1 MPPEG
6 SRPIFSRAE
15 VLKGLP
21 ARRASTLLF
30 AIESRTAELVARS
43 RAAMATFRTERSEAE
58 RERQFLAAMAAG
70 REPPLRPR
78 IQDVERYA
86 PLWAPLVPADV
97 DVRAALARLIGAK
110 YVLRK
115 GDVPRIRAVLGLD
128 AAQVEDAYE
137 RLHGTPVAGIY
148 AATIPLRERLRWRR
162 SRMAA
167 MLEELPPF
175 WTAFALTLTETV
187 GAGVLALPIALAG
200 LGPLAAVVLLVGFGA
215 VNLVTIAALVE
226 AITRS
231 GSIRYGSAY
240 LGRVVGDY
248 LGAPGKATVGL
259 ALFALNAVLLLVLC
273 IGFGL
278 TIGAATGIP
287 PAVCA
292 ALLFVVVVSIVRRES
307 LDVTVASALVIGGV
321 NLAVLLLISLLAASH
336 IQPGALGADPVL
348 AGLDLDALLGL
359 AIGVVVASYFGH
371 SSAAN
376 AAKVVL
382 ARDPTGRALLW
393 GNLAA
398 MIAVIGIYAVVVV
411 AITGAVG
418 PARLLDFP
426 GTAVTPLAEVAGP
439 AVSLLGAIYVALA
452 MGLGSV
458 HVALGL
464 FNQMGEVLPRS
475 DERAGRRAWF
485 TTGAGRT
492 VARFLPLAIL
502 FVILEWLILSGRESF
517 TGVIGY
523 LGVLIVPILAG
534 VFPMLML
541 AASRRRGAYVPGV
554 VLRAIGHPAMI
565 VAVATIYLIAVLV
578 HGLIIWEGPI
588 ERVAAVGASVLTLT
602 VAVLAIRRGSL
613 QPRAI
618 LEIRSDERF
627 HGRVTI
633 GLTVAGDM
641 VPVDLAVERHTADR
655 AAPADPGDR
664 GDPGRL
670 EGLRAITLSVP
681 DELPPLEIWA
691 HRVDGTGDSTPLPLD
706 IELAGPGPGPV
717 AWLSASRRLSA
728 LPAGTQLRV
737 RFGVSP
743 AAVPRRAQTVDPTV

>member
-1 MPPEG
+1 M
-6 SRPIFSRAE
+6 
-15 VLKGLP
+15 P

-30 AIESRTAELVARS
+30 AIENRTAELVARS

-86 PLWAPLVPADV
+86 PLWAPLVPADI
-97 DVRAALARLIGAK
+97 DVRAALARLLCAK

-128 AAQVEDAYE
+128 VAQLEDAYE
-137 RLHGTPVAGIY
+137 RLHGTRVGGIY
-148 AATIPLRERLRWRR
+148 APTIPTRERLRWRR
-162 SRMAA
+162 SRIAA
-167 MLEELPPF
+167 RLEELPPF

-200 LGPLAAVVLLVGFGA
+200 LGPLAAVALLVGFGA

-226 AITRS
+226 AITRN

-248 LGAPGKATVGL
+248 LGAPGKVTVGL
-259 ALFALNAVLLLVLC
+259 ALFVLNAVLLLVLS

-278 TIGAATGIP
+278 TIGAATGLP

-292 ALLFVVVVSIVRRES
+292 AVLFLVVLMIVRRES

-321 NLAVLLLISLLAASH
+321 NLVVLLLISLLAASH
-336 IQPGALGADPVL
+336 IQPGALGAGPMPVRQ
-348 AGLDLDALLGL
+348 DLDALLGL
-359 AIGVVVASYFGH
+359 ALGVVVASYFGH

-376 AAKVVL
+376 AAKIVL

-393 GNLAA
+393 GNLTA
-398 MIAVIGIYAVVVV
+398 MIAVIVIYSVVVV

-439 AVSLLGAIYVALA
+439 AVTLLGAVYVALA

-464 FNQMGEVLPRS
+464 FNQMGEFLPRS
-475 DERAGRRAWF
+475 EDRASRLSLLTMG
-485 TTGAGRT
+485 TGRT
-492 VARFLPLAIL
+492 VARFLPLAVL
-502 FVILEWLILSGRESF
+502 FVVLEWLILTGRESF
-517 TGVIGY
+517 TAVIGY

-534 VFPMLML
+534 VVPMLML

-554 VLRAIGHPAMI
+554 VLRAIGHPAVI
-565 VAVATIYLIAVLV
+565 VAVATTYLVLVLV
-578 HGLIIWEGPI
+578 HGLLIWDGLI
-588 ERVAAVGASVLTLT
+588 ERVAAVVASALTLI
-602 VAVLAIRRGSL
+602 VALLAIKRGSL
-613 QPRAI
+613 QRRAI
-618 LEIRSDERF
+618 LEIRADERF
-627 HGRVTI
+627 HGHVACS
-633 GLTVAGDM
+633 LTVAGDA
-641 VPVDLAVERHTADR
+641 VPIDLAVERSTPER
-655 AAPADPGDR
+655 AASADPGER
-664 GDPGRL
+664 GDAGRL
-670 EGLRAITLSVP
+670 QSLRAITVSVP
-681 DELPPLEIWA
+681 DGLPPLEIWA
-691 HRVDGTGDSTPLPLD
+691 HRLDATGDSTPLRVD

-717 AWLSASRRLSA
+717 AWLPAGERLRA
-728 LPAGTQLRV
+728 LPAGTHLRI
-737 RFGVSP
+737 RFGVTP
-743 AAVPRRAQTVDPTV
+743 DAAPLGAKSVEPTVQPSGY